1 MFSTI
6 TLLQESAGDA
16 ASAGYIQMLFF
27 IGILAIF
34 YLFLIRP
41 QQKKA
46 KQEKA
51 FREALKKGDKVV
63 TIGGMYGKIVGMNEE
78 TATILVDENVR
89 IKFDKT
95 ALRAPAEA
103 EAAPAKK

>member
-1 MFSTI
+1 MFSTYI
-6 TLLQESAGDA
+6 LLQAGAEDA

-46 KQEKA
+46 KEEKN
-51 FREALKKGDKVV
+51 FREALKKGDQVM
-63 TIGGMYGKIVGMNEE
+63 TIGGMYGKIVRLDDL
-78 TATILVDENVR
+78 TAVIQVDENVKV
-89 IKFDKT
+89 KFDKT
-95 ALRAPAEA
+95 ALRAPADQVVEQ
-103 EAAPAKK
+103 KK

>member
-1 MFSTI
+1 MFSTY
-6 TLLQESAGDA
+6 TLLQAGAEDA

-46 KQEKA
+46 KEEKS
-51 FREALKKGDKVV
+51 FREALKKGDQVM
-63 TIGGMYGKIVGMNEE
+63 TIGGMYGKIIKLDDL
-78 TATILVDENVR
+78 TAVIQVDENVKV
-89 IKFDKT
+89 KFDKS
-95 ALRAPAEA
+95 ALRAPADQVDEQ
-103 EAAPAKK
+103 KK